1 MAAFGVMVTERILGE
16 KVTNFFRHR
25 NEENSLTL
33 GSIVNAN
40 PNIHLANKP
49 WGLTMV
55 GLNSLDSSSSSTGLS
70 FHFWLDISDPGTFQ
84 PEALDKVYELYVFKV
99 NAESERQRLF

>member
-1 MAAFGVMVTERILGE
+1 MMSPVRLSNVLIVTRCLLPLGLSFFANMAAFGVMVTERILGE

-49 WGLTMV
+49 
-55 GLNSLDSSSSSTGLS
+55 
-70 FHFWLDISDPGTFQ
+70 
-84 PEALDKVYELYVFKV
+84 
-99 NAESERQRLF
+99 